1 MDKILNILWWS
12 VVTALLPLYAGFI
25 IHYIYE
31 ENFCFAFWF
40 TAVIYFLLSTY
51 VGSYLYLLGK
61 RKDN

>member
-1 MDKILNILWWS
+1 M
-12 VVTALLPLYAGFI
+12 ALLPLYAGFI

-40 TAVIYFLLSTY
+40 MVVIYFLLSIY

>member
-1 MDKILNILWWS
+1 MDKILNMLWWS
-12 VVTALLPLYAGFI
+12 VVMALLPLYASFI
-25 IHYIYE
+25 IYYIYE

-40 TAVIYFLLSTY
+40 MVVVYFLLSTY

>member
-12 VVTALLPLYAGFI
+12 VVMALLPLYAGFI
-25 IHYIYE
+25 IYSIYE

-40 TAVIYFLLSTY
+40 TVVIYSLLSTY

-61 RKDN
+61 RKDS